1 MSHIAPCTVCSAS
14 SARIIGVK
22 VGDDSS
28 RVCDDCFGKAPA
40 SYLRYF
46 AVPSDNLHV
55 LSQKFAKLGKRAKRL
70 GLPAPTFRSMSEE
83 RIVKTH
89 EITGLVVK
97 VYMLHHIV
105 VDPGCS
111 VVKVAGWTF
120 VATIQHTEEGNII
133 RAVGNQKIP
142 VQYRKVTNLC
152 EHCNTNRFR
161 KDTYILQNG
170 DAFKQVGRNC
180 LADFFGHDA
189 LMYAERAQYLC
200 DIDALGEG
208 CEDDMGFGGGGGP
221 RYDMLETYLSHV
233 AQCVRMEGWMS
244 RRRARELVGA
254 QATADLAASHL
265 HPSMDFKPMY
275 THIEPESIALAE
287 SAIEWASEIE
297 GEDIADYLHNIRII
311 ARRGVVEYRD
321 MGLGAS
327 IVSAYQRHLNTLRM
341 KELQAR
347 RAEVATHVGTVGERT
362 RFKLHV
368 EQVITCDGAFGV
380 SMLHI
385 MSDDAGNVFKWFSS
399 STTLECNSDVLL
411 KGTVKKHDEYKGVKQ
426 NLLSR
431 CEEVELHNYYCSI
444 EGQLHVVEAASELE
458 VRKVLR
464 EKLSLKKL
472 PRNTVIVQ
480 DKKEEEGAI

>member
-1 MSHIAPCTVCSAS
+1 MSHIGICTVCSAK
-14 SARIIGVK
+14 ARIIGVK
-22 VGDDSS
+22 VGDDTS
-28 RVCDDCFGKAPA
+28 RVCDECFGETDH
-40 SYLRYF
+40 RF
-46 AVPSDNLHV
+46 FRIPSDNLHV
-55 LSQKFAKLGKRAKRL
+55 LSQKFVKLGKRAKRL
-70 GLPAPTFRSMSEE
+70 GLAEPTYRTIGEE

-97 VYMLHHIV
+97 VYMLHDIV
-105 VDPGCS
+105 VDAGCS
-111 VVKVAGWTF
+111 TVQVAGWTF
-120 VATIQHTEEGNII
+120 IATIQHTEEGNII

-142 VQYRKVTNLC
+142 PQYRKVTNLC

-170 DAFKQVGRNC
+170 AEYKQVGRNC

-189 LMYAERAQYLC
+189 LMFAERAQYLC
-200 DIDALGEG
+200 DIDSLDGL
-208 CEDDMGFGGGGGP
+208 EDDMGFGGGGGP

-244 RRRARELVGA
+244 RRRAREMVGC
-254 QATADLAASHL
+254 QATADLASSHL
-265 HPSMDFKPMY
+265 HPPMDFKPMY
-275 THIEPESIALAE
+275 THIEQESIALAE

-311 ARRGVVEYRD
+311 ARRGVVEPRD

-347 RAEVATHVGTVGERT
+347 RAEVATHVGMVGDRT

-368 EQVITCDGAFGV
+368 EQVITCEGAFGT

-411 KGTVKKHDEYKGVKQ
+411 KGTIKKHDEYKGVKQ
-426 NLLSR
+426 NMLSR
-431 CEEVELHNYYCSI
+431 CEEVVLHNYYCSVD
-444 EGQLHVVEAASELE
+444 GQLHIIEAATELE
-458 VRKVLR
+458 VRKTLR

-472 PRNTVIVQ
+472 PKSTVIVQ